1 MRKVLETIYEK
12 IRTTPYYFQTYED
25 MLYMGKEALS
35 RRCKA

>member
-12 IRTTPYYFQTYED
+12 IRTTPYSFQTYED
-25 MLYMGKEALS
+25 LLHMGKESLS